1 MRGFWLDLL
10 TLLYYAYD
18 DPATPS
24 PPSPSSS
31 LTPNPTQ
38 IFPNATYPDAVDP
51 AATAGSVFDESSRPF
66 YPSPWA
72 NGKGDWAS
80 AYAQAKAFVSQL
92 TLLEKINITT
102 GVG

>member
-10 TLLYYAYD
+10 AVLYYTFD
-18 DPATPS
+18 DPPTPS
-24 PPSPSSS
+24 AS
-31 LTPNPTQ
+31 LTPSSPTQ

-51 AATAGSVFDESSRPF
+51 AATAGAVFDESSAPF

-72 NGKGDWAS
+72 NGKGEWAD
-80 AYAQAKAFVSQL
+80 AYTKAKSFVSQL
-92 TLLEKINITT
+92 TLLEKINLTT

>member
-1 MRGFWLDLL
+1 MARGFWLELL
-10 TLLYYAYD
+10 SALYYLND
-18 DPATPS
+18 HNIS

-31 LTPNPTQ
+31 LTPITQ
-38 IFPNATYPDAVDP
+38 IFPNATYPNAVDP
-51 AATAGSVFDESSRPF
+51 AATAGAVSFETSAPF

-72 NGKGDWAS
+72 NGQGDWAD
-80 AYAQAKAFVSQL
+80 AYKKAKAFVSQL

>member
-10 TLLYYAYD
+10 AVLYYTYD
-18 DPATPS
+18 DS
-24 PPSPSSS
+24 PPPQPTST
-31 LTPNPTQ
+31 LTPDPTQ

-51 AATAGSVFDESSRPF
+51 AATAGAVFLESSAPF

-72 NGKGDWAS
+72 NGQGDWAD
-80 AYAQAKAFVSQL
+80 AYAKAKAFVSQL